1 MERESNFEAR
11 YAKFHSNFHLQLL
24 FFYVLIHII
33 ATVLQLSVFE
43 S

>member
-1 MERESNFEAR
+1 MERESN
-11 YAKFHSNFHLQLL
+11 SNFHLQLL
-24 FFYVLIHII
+24 SFYVLIHII